1 MGYCDVAVR
10 GSERYRRCALE
21 LDIAIFV
28 LCGLTSAARQ
38 MGVLKSPAGDPAGLL
53 GRCEKKGI
61 GSVFLQRGVFLV
73 QRFLARKVD
82 LDASVMRDFYA
93 ARIGHNDHIRWH
105 DFVCL
110 HFNLRMLTE
119 LCTYSACSKENTIRC
134 AR

>member
-28 LCGLTSAARQ
+28 LCGLTFAARQ

-53 GRCEKKGI
+53 GCCEKKGI

-73 QRFLARKVD
+73 QLLLALEVG
-82 LDASVMRDFYA
+82 LDASVACTDLLVGVHMRHLVHVVLLDSLEQVRTDEGGVHA
-93 ARIGHNDHIRWH
+93 LDGDVAVEQRR
-105 DFVCL
+105 
-110 HFNLRMLTE
+110 
-119 LCTYSACSKENTIRC
+119 
-134 AR
+134 

>member
-1 MGYCDVAVR
+1 MKILMIN
-10 GSERYRRCALE
+10 GSRTRVVGTFPDSNRE
-21 LDIAIFV
+21 
-28 LCGLTSAARQ
+28 
-38 MGVLKSPAGDPAGLL
+38 SPAGKPAGLL
-53 GRCEKKGI
+53 GCCEKKGI

-73 QRFLARKVD
+73 QLFLSLKVG

>member
-1 MGYCDVAVR
+1 MKILMINGSPHPRGGDVSGQQSR
-10 GSERYRRCALE
+10 KPRRKTGGA
-21 LDIAIFV
+21 F
-28 LCGLTSAARQ
+28 
-38 MGVLKSPAGDPAGLL
+38 
-53 GRCEKKGI
+53 GI

-73 QRFLARKVD
+73 QLFLALKVG

>member
-1 MGYCDVAVR
+1 MVGTFPDSNR
-10 GSERYRRCALE
+10 E
-21 LDIAIFV
+21 
-28 LCGLTSAARQ
+28 
-38 MGVLKSPAGDPAGLL
+38 SPAGKPAGLL
-53 GRCEKKGI
+53 GCCEKKEI
-61 GSVFLQRGVFLV
+61 GSAFLQRGVLLV
-73 QRFLARKVD
+73 QLFLALKVG

-105 DFVCL
+105 DFVRL

>member
-1 MGYCDVAVR
+1 MKILMINGSPHPRGGDVPGQQSRKPRRRSGGAF
-10 GSERYRRCALE
+10 GSY
-21 LDIAIFV
+21 
-28 LCGLTSAARQ
+28 G
-38 MGVLKSPAGDPAGLL
+38 
-53 GRCEKKGI
+53 KKGLR
-61 GSVFLQRGVFLV
+61 STFLQSCVLLV
-73 QRFLARKVD
+73 QRFLALEVG

>member
-1 MGYCDVAVR
+1 MCAGVGYRYICAVW
-10 GSERYRRCALE
+10 
-21 LDIAIFV
+21 LDI
-28 LCGLTSAARQ
+28 CCSADGSIEKPRRKTGGAF
-38 MGVLKSPAGDPAGLL
+38 GSDV
-53 GRCEKKGI
+53 KKGLR
-61 GSVFLQRGVFLV
+61 STFLQGCVFLV
-73 QRFLARKVD
+73 QLFLALKVG

-119 LCTYSACSKENTIRC
+119 LCTDSACSKENTIRC